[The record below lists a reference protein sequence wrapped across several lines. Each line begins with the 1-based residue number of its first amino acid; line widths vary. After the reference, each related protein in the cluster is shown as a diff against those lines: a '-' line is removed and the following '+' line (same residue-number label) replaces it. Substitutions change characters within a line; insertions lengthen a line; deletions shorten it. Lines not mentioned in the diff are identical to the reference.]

1 MSRMEVKI
9 SGFGGQGI
17 VLAGIIIARAAG
29 LHDKKYVTQ
38 TQSYGPEARGGACA
52 SEIVISDEKVDYP
65 LVEEADVLV
74 AMSQEALS
82 RYLSTL
88 KEGGTLLVDPDLV
101 REIPE
106 MPHIKIYKIAA
117 TRVATNELG
126 RKIVAN
132 MVMLGSLVRISGVS
146 TNKAIREAVR
156 ESVPP
161 GTEGLNLKALE
172 KGIELA
178 REAAD
183 EII

>member
-1 MSRMEVKI
+1 MSRLEVKI

-17 VLAGIIIARAAG
+17 VLAGIVIARAAG

-52 SEIVISDEKVDYP
+52 SEIVISDERVDYP

-82 RYLSTL
+82 RYLSSL

-101 REIPE
+101 REVPE
-106 MPHIKIYKIAA
+106 VPRIKIYRIAA
-117 TRVATNELG
+117 TRVATSELG
-126 RKIVAN
+126 RKIVTN
-132 MVMLGSLVRISGVS
+132 MVMLGSMVGITGVT

-156 ESVPP
+156 ESVPK
-161 GTEGLNLKALE
+161 GTEDLNLKALE
-172 KGIELA
+172 KGMELA
-178 REAAD
+178 REAAY
-183 EII
+183 ETV

>member
-1 MSRMEVKI
+1 MEVKI

-17 VLAGIIIARAAG
+17 VLAGIIMARAAG

-65 LVEEADVLV
+65 LVEEADVLI
-74 AMSQEALS
+74 AMSQEALN

-101 REIPE
+101 TEVPKVS
-106 MPHIKIYKIAA
+106 HSKVYKIAA

-132 MVMLGSLVRISGVS
+132 MVMLGSLVGISGLT
-146 TNKAIREAVR
+146 TNKAIKEAVR

-172 KGIELA
+172 KGMELA
-178 REAAD
+178 REVTR